1 MASGQAT
8 TQGSGDRAYWPAT
21 GENAIPP
28 AGFKDGGKAWLRK
41 SNGEN
46 LLVTIAASRKGH
58 SGWEYKL
65 KDKEGNAVNSGAWT
79 SEDDL
84 NVRMYSISACT
95 HGRAAVESCPRG
107 YPNFAAFLDS
117 DESFMVYRR
126 FGYLQSRLLL
136 EKQDELR
143 KLETTLDEWDERDG
157 KQDPDKVNR
166 RDLSEEDA
174 APRRALFVQI
184 EEKFRDYA
192 SLLTVAQQLVSFNK
206 PAASDYK
213 SIINYMNQVAPVP
226 KREAAWVRCREDLV
240 TLRHRREH
248 AWLDSGIEHL
258 LKFLQQRM
266 GAKKIIEY
274 LFRSP
279 ETKQKCQGPGVYYD
293 HERINNFASGI
304 IIFAILTLLV
314 VPIYVL
320 YHLVADIGTSR
331 SDAICIGVLLVFTL
345 AFSAILSLFTRA
357 RRHEILGS
365 AAAYEM
371 ALICTAL
378 LCLLITY

>member
-1 MASGQAT
+1 MDRSKDEVRELEEGLQCTDLEKSPTLFSPTST
-8 TQGSGDRAYWPAT
+8 TKSQSPFFP
-21 GENAIPP
+21 GEGRGRENEPRNAWNPISSLW
-28 AGFKDGGKAWLRK
+28 AALRLTSK
-41 SNGEN
+41 RLSKRS
-46 LLVTIAASRKGH
+46 AASDSKKP
-58 SGWEYKL
+58 S
-65 KDKEGNAVNSGAWT
+65 AAPNSV
-79 SEDDL
+79 L
-84 NVRMYSISACT
+84 VRQL
-95 HGRAAVESCPRG
+95 ESCPRG

-266 GAKKIIEY
+266 GAKEIIEY

-365 AAAYEM
+365 AAAYC
-371 ALICTAL
+371 AVLVVFLGNVGHNTQ
-378 LCLLITY
+378 